1 MKWVP
6 LAPVEGSLVVNTGRA
21 MERITNGDWKATK
34 HRVRFTKNVLQRI
47 LNLKSKITK
56 II

>member
-1 MKWVP
+1 MNFRPSDMKWVP

-47 LNLKSKITK
+47 LNLE
-56 II
+56 